1 MFELG
6 LEEHKWRHVKQKKSH
21 GHGPGGIR
29 VPHVFEDGVGLCSL
43 DSG

>member
-6 LEEHKWRHVKQKKSH
+6 LEEHKQRHVKQKKSH